1 LQEVKAS
8 MPHPAGAIQMQLKRR
23 GKEGVRGEITLP
35 PGLNG
40 SFVWQ
45 GKTLPLQPGVQKI
58 NL

>member
-1 LQEVKAS
+1 